1 MIFNLIEEKDIHT
14 QDELLNILKDMNFD
28 ITQATVS
35 RDIKELGLVKIL
47 GDDGLYKYKNYSNE
61 LCRLNNF
68 LLNGIRSV
76 DFGGNIVII
85 KCFEGMAQG
94 ICAFIDKEYNDEF
107 LGTIAGD
114 DTIFIL
120 FKIED
125 EAIVFCEKLK
135 NDYI

>member
-1 MIFNLIEEKDIHT
+1 MK
-14 QDELLNILKDMNFD
+14 FD

-47 GDDGLYKYKNYSNE
+47 GDDGLYKYKSFNNKNNSDE
-61 LCRLNNF
+61 LFHLNKF
-68 LLNGIRSV
+68 LLNGIRLV

-94 ICAFIDKEYNDEF
+94 ICAFIDKEYKNEF

-120 FKIED
+120 FKTED
-125 EAIVFCEKLK
+125 ESKIFYKKLK
-135 NDYI
+135 ENYI